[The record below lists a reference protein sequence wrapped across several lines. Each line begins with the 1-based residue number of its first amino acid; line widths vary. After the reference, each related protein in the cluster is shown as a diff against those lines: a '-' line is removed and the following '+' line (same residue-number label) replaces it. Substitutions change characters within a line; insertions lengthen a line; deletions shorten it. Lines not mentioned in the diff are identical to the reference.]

1 VISRFKRFRAG
12 VFVLC
17 CLPLWLSANASD
29 KYPEK
34 PVRVVVP
41 FPAGGGTDT
50 MARTI
55 GLALQQALG
64 QPFLVDN
71 KTGATGN
78 IGTEFVARSPGD
90 GYTLL
95 VVPNSLAIN
104 KFLFPRLSFDPQ
116 KSFKPVALLGSSPVV
131 VGVKAS
137 LPVNSIQELIAMAR
151 KNPGKLSYASC
162 GSGSPQHIAGELF
175 KMMAKVDIAHIPYK
189 GCSPAAVD
197 AAGGLVDVVFNTVAN
212 IRPFVQSGKV
222 RALAVT
228 SAKRSALAPELPT
241 VQESN
246 LPGYDIEVWFGALAP
261 AGTPDAVIARLNAE
275 ITKTL
280 ARPEVRDGME
290 KISYEAVGGSS
301 KQFADVI
308 QRDLERYG
316 AIISK
321 ANIRLD

>member
-1 VISRFKRFRAG
+1 MVHRFRLFRAG
-12 VFVLC
+12 AFFLC
-17 CLPLWLSANASD
+17 CLPTWFSAHAED

-34 PVRVVVP
+34 PVRLVVP

-71 KTGATGN
+71 KSGATGN

-104 KFLFPRLSFDPQ
+104 KFLFPKLSFDPQ

-131 VGVKAS
+131 VGVKAA
-137 LPVNSIQELIAMAR
+137 LPVNSIQELIALAK

-175 KMMAKVDIAHIPYK
+175 KMMAKVDITHIPYK

-228 SAKRSALAPELPT
+228 SGKRSALAPELPT

-246 LPGYDIEVWFGALAP
+246 LPGYDIDVWFGALAP
-261 AGTPDAVIARLNAE
+261 AGTPDTAIARLNAE
-275 ITKTL
+275 INKTL
-280 ARPEVRDGME
+280 ARPEIREGME
-290 KISYEAVGGSS
+290 KISYEPVGGSS
-301 KQFADVI
+301 KQFAETI
-308 QRDLERYG
+308 QRDLVRYG
-316 AIISK
+316 AVISK
-321 ANIRLD
+321 AGIRVD

>member
-1 VISRFKRFRAG
+1 VVHTFRLLRASA
-12 VFVLC
+12 FLLC
-17 CLPLWLSANASD
+17 CLPAWLSVHAAD
-29 KYPEK
+29 KYPDK

-41 FPAGGGTDT
+41 FPAGGGSDT
-50 MARTI
+50 LARTM
-55 GLALQQALG
+55 GLALQQALE

-71 KTGATGN
+71 KSGATGN

-95 VVPNSLAIN
+95 VVPNSLVIN
-104 KFLFPRLSFDPQ
+104 KSLYPKLSFDPQ
-116 KSFKPVALLGSSPVV
+116 RSFKPIALLGSSPVV

-175 KMMAKVDIAHIPYK
+175 KMMAKVDITHIPYK
-189 GCSPAAVD
+189 GCAPAVVD

-212 IRPFVQSGKV
+212 IRPFVQTGKV

-241 VQESN
+241 VQESK
-246 LPGYDIEVWFGALAP
+246 LPGYDVDVWFGALAP

-275 ITKTL
+275 INKSL
-280 ARPEVRDGME
+280 ARPEVRESMA
-290 KISYEAVGGSS
+290 KISYEPTGGSS
-301 KQFADVI
+301 KQFADVL
-308 QRDLERYG
+308 QRDLDRYG

-321 ANIRLD
+321 AGIKLD

>member
-1 VISRFKRFRAG
+1 VPYRYRSFLASAFL
-12 VFVLC
+12 LC
-17 CLPLWLSANASD
+17 CLPISLSASAAD

-41 FPAGGGTDT
+41 FPAGGGSDT

-55 GLALQQALG
+55 GLALQRALE
-64 QPFLVDN
+64 QPFTVDN
-71 KTGATGN
+71 KAGATGN

-95 VVPNSLAIN
+95 VVPNSLVIN
-104 KFLFPRLSFDPQ
+104 KSLYPKLSFDPQ
-116 KSFKPVALLGSSPVV
+116 KSFRPIALLGSSPVV
-131 VGVKAS
+131 LGVKAS
-137 LPVNSIQELIAMAR
+137 LPVNSVQELIAMA
-151 KNPGKLSYASC
+151 KNNPGKLSYASC

-175 KMMAKVDIAHIPYK
+175 KMMARVDITHIPYK
-189 GCSPAAVD
+189 GCTPAVVD

-246 LPGYDIEVWFGALAP
+246 LPGYDIDVWFGALAP

-275 ITKTL
+275 INKTL
-280 ARPEVRDGME
+280 TRPDVRESME
-290 KISYEAVGGSS
+290 KISYEPTGGTS

-308 QRDLERYG
+308 QQDLTRYG
-316 AIISK
+316 AIIGK
-321 ANIRLD
+321 ANIRID